1 MSKKK
6 KNNLWQYL
14 LFGGVLLVL
23 YATGAMP
30 HVIGFVQKGV
40 LKTGL
45 MNPKSEMLA
54 EYSDF
59 SQLGSEENSLQE
71 GRYTKA
77 DYNFRLLDENGKIV
91 NLSEFEGKHIF
102 MNFWATWCPPCI
114 AEMPSINE
122 LYNEMNDE
130 VVFVMI
136 STDDSFQKADRK
148 STRLNS
154 SHVAISYAV
163 FCLKKK

>member
-1 MSKKK
+1 MNKKK

-14 LFGGVLLVL
+14 LFGGALLVL

-30 HVIGFVQKGV
+30 NVIGFVQKGV

-59 SQLGSEENSLQE
+59 SQLDSEKNSLQE

-77 DYNFRLLDENGKIV
+77 DYNFRLLDENGKVV

-114 AEMPSINE
+114 AEMPSIIA
-122 LYNEMNDE
+122 L
-130 VVFVMI
+130 
-136 STDDSFQKADRK
+136 Q
-148 STRLNS
+148 
-154 SHVAISYAV
+154 
-163 FCLKKK
+163 